1 MSDHQDILKDS
12 LVDTFHGTPYI
23 EYVGGNMGVD
33 ESGMQ
38 PQSTQPE
45 TTNRNALDDLG
56 DSLSEFA
63 TDNNLEDLKSVF
75 DDVGI
80 GQNEYFSDRSKG
92 RSPKLYQYESDLVYP
107 LDLTEQNE
115 TNRQSSYIRFQV
127 FKRKS
132 QRAKV
137 GFDVSEDG
145 FSFNAG
151 IVDKQGSIEEGVE
164 LSADTFQSLEGFQN
178 SFISQDEKSSYTNY
192 GNYGGAIGS
201 RGVRFDP
208 LKGELSRVNRFGNK
222 TAVGPSVNRAIVDR
236 VASDIR
242 LSKAT
247 EKLEEQILMYIPSGL
262 NFSDK
267 VDYEEGSAGVFNA
280 INEAVAGNVGAGI
293 DKLKLIG
300 LDKLSKAGAGT
311 INKTTQALG
320 DVVGDSDLSNFFR
333 ARLGFAENPKNES
346 LFRGVGRKSFSLEF
360 KFAPRNQKESLM
372 MLNIIEAF
380 RFHMLPELS
389 VSSTMLLAP
398 HEFDISFFYRD
409 LTSGDFVENINLP
422 RIGRAFLT
430 DLSVNYAPSER
441 STFFR
446 DGVPTEV
453 TLNLTLSQAVILNRQ
468 LILAGF

>member
-1 MSDHQDILKDS
+1 M
-12 LVDTFHGTPYI
+12 T
-23 EYVGGNMGVD
+23 VD

-38 PQSTQPE
+38 PQSTQPD
-45 TTNRNALDDLG
+45 TTKPGFSDGLQDFSSDL
-56 DSLSEFA
+56 LSDNSFDVLGGIDEF
-63 TDNNLEDLKSVF
+63 
-75 DDVGI
+75 GI
-80 GQNEYFSDRSKG
+80 GQNEYFSSRAKG
-92 RSPKLYQYESDLVYP
+92 RSRNLYQYESDLVYP
-107 LDLTEQNE
+107 IDLTEESE

-132 QRAKV
+132 QRATV
-137 GFDVSEDG
+137 NFDDNPDGGFN
-145 FSFNAG
+145 FNAG
-151 IVDKQGSIEEGVE
+151 LVDRQGNIEEGIDISGIDFS
-164 LSADTFQSLEGFQN
+164 LSADAPDVN
-178 SFISQDEKSSYTNY
+178 IISQDEKSSYTSYGRY
-192 GNYGGAIGS
+192 GNLIGN
-201 RGVRFDP
+201 RGVAFDP
-208 LKGELSRVNRFGNK
+208 LKGELSRTNRFGNK
-222 TAVGPSVNRAIVDR
+222 TEVGPSANREIVNR

-247 EKLEEQILMYIPSGL
+247 EKLEEQILMYVPSGL

-280 INEAVAGNVGAGI
+280 INEAISGNLGAGI
-293 DKLKLIG
+293 DKLKLLG
-300 LDKLSKAGAGT
+300 VEKLSSKAAKNIPTAGE
-311 INKTTQALG
+311 N
-320 DVVGDSDLSNFFR
+320 DLQNFFR

-346 LFRGVGRKSFSLEF
+346 LFRGVGRKTFSLEF
-360 KFAPRNQKESLM
+360 KFAPRNQRESIM

-398 HEFDISFFYRD
+398 HEFDVSFFYRD
-409 LTSGDFVENINLP
+409 LPSGEFVENINLP
-422 RIGRAFLT
+422 KIGRAFLT

-453 TLNLTLSQAVILNRQ
+453 TLSLTMSQAVLLNRQ

>member
-1 MSDHQDILKDS
+1 M
-12 LVDTFHGTPYI
+12 T
-23 EYVGGNMGVD
+23 VD

-38 PQSTQPE
+38 PQSTQPD
-45 TTNRNALDDLG
+45 TTKPGFSDGLQDFSSDL
-56 DSLSEFA
+56 LSDNSFDVLGGIDEF
-63 TDNNLEDLKSVF
+63 
-75 DDVGI
+75 GI
-80 GQNEYFSDRSKG
+80 GQNEYFSSRAKG
-92 RSPKLYQYESDLVYP
+92 RSRNLYQYESDLVYP
-107 LDLTEQNE
+107 IDLTEESE

-132 QRAKV
+132 V
-137 GFDVSEDG
+137 
-145 FSFNAG
+145 N
-151 IVDKQGSIEEGVE
+151 I
-164 LSADTFQSLEGFQN
+164 
-178 SFISQDEKSSYTNY
+178 ISQDEKSSYTSYGRY
-192 GNYGGAIGS
+192 GNLIGN
-201 RGVRFDP
+201 RGVAFDP
-208 LKGELSRVNRFGNK
+208 LKGELSRTNRFGNK
-222 TAVGPSVNRAIVDR
+222 TEVGPSANREIVNR

-247 EKLEEQILMYIPSGL
+247 EKLEEQILMYVPSGL

-280 INEAVAGNVGAGI
+280 INEAISGNLGAGI
-293 DKLKLIG
+293 DKLKLLG
-300 LDKLSKAGAGT
+300 VEKLSSKAAKNIPTAGE
-311 INKTTQALG
+311 N
-320 DVVGDSDLSNFFR
+320 DLQNFFR

-346 LFRGVGRKSFSLEF
+346 LFRGVGRKTFSLEF
-360 KFAPRNQKESLM
+360 KFAPRNQRESIM

-398 HEFDISFFYRD
+398 HEFDVSFFYRD
-409 LTSGDFVENINLP
+409 LPSGEFVENINLP
-422 RIGRAFLT
+422 KIGRAFLT

-453 TLNLTLSQAVILNRQ
+453 TLSLTMSQAVLLNRQ